1 MTVWQRIRWT
11 NVARLAAALVALVV
25 VTMWPRLASPPPEV
39 PPGTPVPVAADPAA
53 GSSPAIAL
61 HEGPDTRPEDPARR
75 RAPSRSEPR
84 ASRESKRKQRRSND
98 SPRPHRTSKRSG
110 TGKSGARAKAKPRAG
125 DQGVAS
131 RQRVEKATSRP
142 HHGAALSERQTPA
155 HRHSARQP
163 IAAPPAHRHSARQ
176 PIAAPPAQTSHY
188 SPSPATPAAPHAT
201 TTPPL
206 AAPPPPPATSRRA
219 ADEFGFER

>member
-155 HRHSARQP
+155 HHHSAR
-163 IAAPPAHRHSARQ
+163 R

-188 SPSPATPAAPHAT
+188 TPSPATPAAPHAT
-201 TTPPL
+201 TTPAPR